1 MDKDA
6 PESTMQLE
14 EEVSRNSEQ
23 LEWGGGK
30 AAGEELWLTEW
41 VSSAPS
47 PLRTLLR
54 ATVQSPTSHPTPVPG
69 KSSAL

>member
-6 PESTMQLE
+6 PESMMKLE

-30 AAGEELWLTEW
+30 AAGEEL
-41 VSSAPS
+41 
-47 PLRTLLR
+47 
-54 ATVQSPTSHPTPVPG
+54 
-69 KSSAL
+69 